1 MINAVAFVS
10 VCCIINYILQPTL
23 CLCFCQQ
30 STKRLWCFL
39 PPGET
44 FVGTFQ
50 RYGKSPGIS
59 HETHF
64 MTYPVRAAPI
74 APSYGLQSY
83 FFHISFGVCPVMNAV
98 YSRRGPINLLT
109 PRYFFSTIFCGPNPS
124 RTRCFRGICCRNRGH
139 IFMRKQ
145 SKNSTH
151 FHMLSPLGSSTW
163 ILGQLGHP
171 ARFHSTRNE
180 KKIDIFIAFSGWNY
194 KFIVTS
200 CNRVQFLA
208 WNLSPW

>member
-1 MINAVAFVS
+1 MFVLLPTVNKATVMFPS
-10 VCCIINYILQPTL
+10 PGGNLRRDIPTL
-23 CLCFCQQ
+23 RKKSWNIPWNALYDLSRTSSPNCAEL
-30 STKRLWCFL
+30 R
-39 PPGET
+39 PP
-44 FVGTFQ
+44 
-50 RYGKSPGIS
+50 K
-59 HETHF
+59 
-64 MTYPVRAAPI
+64 
-74 APSYGLQSY
+74 LL
-83 FFHISFGVCPVMNAV
+83 FHISFGVCPVMNAV

-208 WNLSPW
+208 WNLSPWE